1 MNFKKVKSYIED
13 DLKKYN
19 SFDDRNLTNQDRDIF
34 MGLSFII
41 FFIALILKIYTP
53 FVCKTQSFL
62 KKYSSIP

>member
-1 MNFKKVKSYIED
+1 MNFKEVKSYIED

-41 FFIALILKIYTP
+41 FFIALILKFTHLLC
-53 FVCKTQSFL
+53 VKL
-62 KKYSSIP
+62 KVF